1 MMIPIMLAAGC
12 TTSERNEWRST
23 EISSSPEALS
33 VDDLRERAANLR
45 NMAEQFDQEAAAFR
59 NEIPGGQPVLQRKAV
74 VSEELRERAVA
85 LEQRAGALAAQQ
97 ALASGSP
104 SMGQQGA
111 VNTRFQHRRLA
122 QELHHMATLRREEA
136 ARLAQRAD
144 ADPTVISEKRQLAD
158 RLDAVAQEAEQKA
171 LDEERKIPHGMVPQ

>member
-85 LEQRAGALAAQQ
+85 LEQRAGALAAQK

-158 RLDAVAQEAEQKA
+158 RLDAIAREADQKA